1 MAVDMYHAPMAR
13 RTTIEVD
20 EELLGRAQA
29 ALGTRGLKDTVDAAL
44 GEAIRRN
51 QRERLAQ
58 RIERGLGVDRSPEL
72 LRDTRPTR

>member
-1 MAVDMYHAPMAR
+1 MYDGTMLR

-20 EELLGRAQA
+20 DELLGRAQA

-44 GEAIRRN
+44 GEAVRRA

-58 RIERGLGVDRSPEL
+58 RITTGSGIERSVDL
-72 LRDTRPTR
+72 LHETRPAR